1 MLKQVEAALMG
12 AMSSQEREVIDSA
25 VDTASSLLNADPGE
39 SHVIYCLDKA
49 RKSYT
54 VERKKHYCKR
64 AISLIRGRDSL
75 PYSDIIPSRW
85 MNYPDVKTESIW
97 IMKSRKRDEFHD
109 ASYWGNFVPQIP
121 EQLITRF
128 SKAGEVI
135 LDPFMGMGTTIAEA
149 RRLGRSVIGVE
160 LSGEIIGK
168 ATEKLA
174 KAGLLD
180 GHVRVVE
187 GDASKVTEKALF
199 GEWKRSV
206 DLIIMHPPYHDII
219 RFSDSPDDLSNSKSV
234 DHFLQRLKEV
244 LENLNRYLPAGRF
257 LVLVIGDK
265 YSGGEWIPLGFLSM
279 RIFQENGYLLK
290 SIVVKNF
297 EGTRGKRL
305 QENLWRF
312 RALKGG
318 YYTFRHEYIFV
329 FRKR

>member
-1 MLKQVEAALMG
+1 
-12 AMSSQEREVIDSA
+12 
-25 VDTASSLLNADPGE
+25 
-39 SHVIYCLDKA
+39 
-49 RKSYT
+49 
-54 VERKKHYCKR
+54 
-64 AISLIRGRDSL
+64 
-75 PYSDIIPSRW
+75 
-85 MNYPDVKTESIW
+85 
-97 IMKSRKRDEFHD
+97 MKSRKRDEFHD